1 MSKPQPKDS
10 AAALLGLMGAVTAT
24 LAPVLVEEIARA
36 REYLGLR
43 LGDAQ
48 REELLKEPFPQLI
61 QEAQV
66 IGAAVELRQ
75 KCEIAQK
82 VRESLTAASPT
93 EYTLKS

>member
-1 MSKPQPKDS
+1 MSKPQPKGGAS
-10 AAALLGLMGAVTAT
+10 ALLGLMGAATAA
-24 LAPVLVEEIARA
+24 LAPVLVKEIARA
-36 REYLGLR
+36 HEYLGPGL
-43 LGDAQ
+43 DDTQ
-48 REELLKEPFPQLI
+48 REELLKKPILQLV

-82 VRESLTAASPT
+82 VRESLAAASPT